1 VPRGGSQ
8 VKHGIVAV
16 HSMAVRTDGVLR
28 RCRWLGGAGRRRA
41 ARGDGVLGA
50 DVGAEA
56 VGPAVAA
63 VPRHL
68 GPARG
73 AGARSGA
80 CRRAT
85 SCRSAFWCE
94 IISRLPYLT
103 AVFSKKLN

>member
-1 VPRGGSQ
+1 MPLVGRCGSFRS
-8 VKHGIVAV
+8 A
-16 HSMAVRTDGVLR
+16 R
-28 RCRWLGGAGRRRA
+28 RHA
-41 ARGDGVLGA
+41 ARGDGVLGV

-85 SCRSAFWCE
+85 SCRSAFRRE
-94 IISRLPYLT
+94 IISRLPCLT
-103 AVFSKKLN
+103 TVFSKKLN